1 MKNKNEP
8 VADAIY
14 RARCLN
20 TLKGLGLPTD
30 GWICE
35 WIEDADEPEEVCE
48 LCGCSRVR
56 FLHHMRHPAVADSI
70 AVGCLCDGIMS
81 GDELGAVARER
92 EARNQAKRKQN
103 FIHGEWRP
111 EFVGVHATRWRKKL
125 RNGPVCLI
133 QQDSNGHYAVWHMGR
148 WCYQCRGKP
157 ITTFAQAASAL
168 FTVND
173 PKRSTR

>member
-1 MKNKNEP
+1 M
-8 VADAIY
+8 
-14 RARCLN
+14 
-20 TLKGLGLPTD
+20 
-30 GWICE
+30 
-35 WIEDADEPEEVCE
+35 
-48 LCGCSRVR
+48 
-56 FLHHMRHPAVADSI
+56 
-70 AVGCLCDGIMS
+70 
-81 GDELGAVARER
+81 ARER

>member
-1 MKNKNEP
+1 MKNQNER

-14 RARCLN
+14 KARCLK
-20 TLKGLGLPTD
+20 TLQELGLPTE

-35 WIEDADEPEEVCE
+35 WIEDTDEPEEVCE

-81 GDELGAVARER
+81 GDELSAVARER
-92 EARNQAKRKQN
+92 EARNRAKRRQN
-103 FIHGEWRP
+103 FIHGEWKP
-111 EFVGVHATRWRKKL
+111 EFAGPHATRWKKKL

-133 QQDSNGHYAVWHMGR
+133 QQDSSGHYAVWHNNR
-148 WCYQCRGKP
+148 WCYRCRGKP

-173 PKRSTR
+173 PKRNTL